1 MKFEEIEPVPYHK
14 TLNPLLWEDDHLK
27 EQVRDKLLMIAK
39 NFITFLNVPDLDVA
53 DITISGSN
61 AAFGYTNNSDLDLH
75 VVVNIPKDKPDFVE
89 LFDAKKNQY
98 NLEYDI
104 TIKQI
109 PVELYVQDSTQ
120 KHVSVGIY
128 SVLHDDWLDEP
139 TYDKPTVTSHDVIN
153 KAKNYLGRIQH
164 AIRSRNLETATNAM
178 DDIRRLRKAGLDDDG
193 EFGVENL
200 AFKLLRAQGVIDK
213 FRDYINYLQSQELS
227 MNETSRVKLSTDPEY
242 FGATVN
248 DANPLERIVSI
259 PVNKIDVF
267 EPDDKFDDPQN
278 AKNLHN
284 IRAALKKGAKLPP
297 ILVRRQGQ
305 RFQVLDGHHRFKAY
319 RMAGLK
325 EIPARI
331 VSKSNVKEL

>member
-1 MKFEEIEPVPYHK
+1 MKISELFENVTWHELDAVEKFADELWHK
-14 TLNPLLWEDDHLK
+14 LGIDIKFTHHFMDQLNNDRNSKPISADELIRIFKKEYESNGLAISKLDNVEAVMKDLLTL
-27 EQVRDKLLMIAK
+27 I
-39 NFITFLNVPDLDVA
+39 
-53 DITISGSN
+53 
-61 AAFGYTNNSDLDLH
+61 
-75 VVVNIPKDKPDFVE
+75 NIPFVM
-89 LFDAKKNQY
+89 
-98 NLEYDI
+98 
-104 TIKQI
+104 
-109 PVELYVQDSTQ
+109 
-120 KHVSVGIY
+120 
-128 SVLHDDWLDEP
+128 
-139 TYDKPTVTSHDVIN
+139 
-153 KAKNYLGRIQH
+153 
-164 AIRSRNLETATNAM
+164 SRNKHGKELVAKTIM
-178 DDIRRLRKAGLDDDG
+178 RKS
-193 EFGVENL
+193 N
-200 AFKLLRAQGVIDK
+200 FKTSNPSYAV
-213 FRDYINYLQSQELS
+213 
-227 MNETSRVKLSTDPEY
+227 NETSRVKLSTDPEY